1 MSLLQ
6 RQLSRNIYETQA
18 NRRYVT
24 DE

>member
-1 MSLLQ
+1 MLMLQ

-18 NRRYVT
+18 NRHYVT

>member
-1 MSLLQ
+1 LMLQ

-18 NRRYVT
+18 NRHYVT